1 MKTALILTLLVLVG
15 TAARAGTKIEK
26 LAFGKTP
33 TGVAVDIYTLSRE
46 GGLTARIATYGG
58 AIVSL
63 TAPDRTGKPGDVVLG
78 FSTLEGYL
86 KDGSHQ
92 GTLVG
97 RYGNRIAKGQFTLD
111 GKTYTLARNNGE
123 NHLHG
128 GPTGFDRRV
137 WSARV
142 VKVGDGDGLEL
153 TYVSKDGEEGYPG
166 TLTAKVVYSLTED
179 KGLKIDY
186 TATTDKPTVVNLTNH
201 AYFNLGGEG
210 SGEIREHE
218 IQIEAD
224 GFTPVDKTLIPT
236 GEIQSVKDTALDLTA
251 PTPIGKHIG
260 DPDPQIVIGG
270 GYDHNFVV
278 RGPAG
283 TLRLAARVTEPKDG
297 RVLEVLTTEPGIQF
311 YTANFMDGSLV
322 GKSGRPYGKRHAF
335 CLETQHYPDS
345 PNRPTFPS
353 TVLRPGE
360 TYRTTT
366 VYRFTTAA
374 PRASAY

>member
-1 MKTALILTLLVLVG
+1 MKTALVLTLLVMVG
-15 TAARAGTKIEK
+15 TLARAGTRIEK
-26 LAFGKTP
+26 HPFGKTP
-33 TGVAVDIYTLSRE
+33 SGAAVDVYTLSRE
-46 GGLTARIATYGG
+46 GGLTVRITTYGG
-58 AIVSL
+58 AIVSIV
-63 TAPDRTGKPGDVVLG
+63 APDRAGKPADVVLG
-78 FSTLEGYL
+78 FSSLEEYL

-92 GTLVG
+92 GALVG
-97 RYGNRIAKGQFTLD
+97 RYGNRIAKGQFTID

-128 GPTGFDRRV
+128 GPTGFGHRV

-142 VKVGDGDGLEL
+142 VKLGDGDALEL
-153 TYVSKDGEEGYPG
+153 TYVSNDGEEGYPG
-166 TLTAKVVYSLTED
+166 TLKATVVYSLTED

-186 TATTDKPTVVNLTNH
+186 SATTDKPTVVNLTNH

-210 SGEIREHE
+210 SGDVLDHE

-224 GFTPVDKTLIPT
+224 SFTPVDKTLIPT
-236 GEIQSVKDTALDLTA
+236 GEIQSVKNTALDLTT
-251 PTPIGKHIG
+251 PTPIGRHIG
-260 DPDPQIVIGG
+260 DPDPQIVIGS

-278 RGPAG
+278 RGAAG

-311 YTANFMDGSLV
+311 YTANFMDGRVV

-345 PNRPTFPS
+345 PNKPTFPS

-374 PRASAY
+374 ARASAY